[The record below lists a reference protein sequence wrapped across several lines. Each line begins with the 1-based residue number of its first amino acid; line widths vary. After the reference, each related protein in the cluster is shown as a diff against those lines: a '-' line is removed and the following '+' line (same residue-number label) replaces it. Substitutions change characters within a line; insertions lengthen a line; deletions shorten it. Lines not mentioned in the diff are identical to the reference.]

1 MTTEII
7 AFNFEDACNM
17 SVVIK
22 DGELYPA
29 YKVQSSIMAE
39 YLMCNAEDLDGI
51 LTSKLPFLAAREM
64 EQLLTWSNFLHNL
77 IWSYYLSWLSILK
90 NYFKIEQNEKY
101 C

>member
-7 AFNFEDACNM
+7 AFNIEDACNM

-39 YLMCNAEDLDGI
+39 YCATLKTWMAF
-51 LTSKLPFLAAREM
+51 LPPNCHF
-64 EQLLTWSNFLHNL
+64 
-77 IWSYYLSWLSILK
+77 
-90 NYFKIEQNEKY
+90 
-101 C
+101 

>member
-7 AFNFEDACNM
+7 AFNIEDACNM

-39 YLMCNAEDLDGI
+39 
-51 LTSKLPFLAAREM
+51 
-64 EQLLTWSNFLHNL
+64 
-77 IWSYYLSWLSILK
+77 
-90 NYFKIEQNEKY
+90 
-101 C
+101 

>member
-7 AFNFEDACNM
+7 AFNIEDACNM

-51 LTSKLPFLAAREM
+51 LTSELPFLATLSLGNGAIV
-64 EQLLTWSNFLHNL
+64 NL
-77 IWSYYLSWLSILK
+77 
-90 NYFKIEQNEKY
+90 E
-101 C
+101 